1 MLLCSLLT
9 VVNSVWNLRMHLN
22 GIVTVKIPEIIVW
35 MVDIAFVSSE
45 MIILKL
51 FGYFM
56 ARRPI
61 RFVNGMLLKTQ

>member
-1 MLLCSLLT
+1 
-9 VVNSVWNLRMHLN
+9 
-22 GIVTVKIPEIIVW
+22 

-61 RFVNGMLLKTQ
+61 RFVNGMLLKTQYDLRIRSDAQPATGVSGSDAEIQDQI